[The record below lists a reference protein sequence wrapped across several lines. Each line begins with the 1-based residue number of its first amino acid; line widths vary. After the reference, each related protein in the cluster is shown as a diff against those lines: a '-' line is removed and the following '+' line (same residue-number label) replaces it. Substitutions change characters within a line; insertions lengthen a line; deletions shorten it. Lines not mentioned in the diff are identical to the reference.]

1 MARLFERKFPM
12 ENMKDSRRDREQSE
26 KMATLGRLVSAVV
39 HEINTPVG
47 AINSNNDLLA
57 RMLPLLREHAAG
69 ESEESRKKKL
79 TDLVGTLTTIAE
91 VDRMALRRIV
101 DLVRNVK
108 NFSRRDRAERVPF
121 KLQEGLDTTVR
132 LVEWQFKG
140 RIRIE
145 KTYGDLPKIRC
156 FPNRL
161 NQAFLN
167 LLVNAGEAIEG
178 RGVITIATR
187 IEGDNVVV
195 EFSDTGKGIPREQR
209 EKIFEA
215 DFTTKDTGTGLGLS
229 TTREIVRE
237 HGGTIEVESEMGKG
251 TVFRIN
257 LPVN

>member
-1 MARLFERKFPM
+1 MD
-12 ENMKDSRRDREQSE
+12 NMKDSRRVREQSE
-26 KMATLGRLVSAVV
+26 KMASLGRLVSAVV

-79 TDLVGTLTTIAE
+79 TEFVETLTTIAE
-91 VDRMALRRIV
+91 VDRMAVRRIV

-108 NFSRRDRAERVPF
+108 NFSRLDRADRVPF
-121 KLQEGLDTTVR
+121 KLQEGLDNTVR
-132 LVEWQFKG
+132 LVEWQFKD
-140 RIRIE
+140 RIRVE
-145 KTYGDLPKIRC
+145 KAYGDLPKIRC

-195 EFSDTGKGIPREQR
+195 EFSDTGKGIPDEQR

-215 DFTTKDTGTGLGLS
+215 DFTTKETGTGLGLS
-229 TTREIVRE
+229 ITREIVRE
-237 HGGTIEVESEMGKG
+237 HDGTIEVESELGKG
-251 TVFRIN
+251 TVFRIS